1 MMSMLRPG
9 TAVGVFL
16 LLLGLAGGCASP
28 PYSSTSTVSPR
39 VLVSRDGMLRY
50 RLPMGWFDATAD
62 SQAVGH
68 EVLLL
73 RSDYAATI
81 AVNEIR
87 VDAQARRQI
96 ERGGLMQLAQLT
108 MALAAGG
115 TPVTLQ
121 QSPELFVLN
130 GRQFCAYELV
140 ISGARDL
147 LRVVLFDTGTKVYA
161 VHALVPGEKS
171 GATAEEVFT
180 AQQDFLN
187 DLRW

>member
-1 MMSMLRPG
+1 MLRPG
-9 TAVGVFL
+9 TAVVLFL
-16 LLLGLAGGCASP
+16 LLLGLAGGCARA
-28 PYSSTSTVSPR
+28 PYSTTSTLTSR
-39 VLVSRDGMLRY
+39 AFLSRDGMLRY
-50 RLPMGWFDATAD
+50 RLPAGWFDATAD

-87 VDAQARRQI
+87 VDAQARRQL
-96 ERGGLMQLAQLT
+96 ERGGLLQLAQLT

-121 QSPELFVLN
+121 QTPELFVLN

-161 VHALVPGEKS
+161 VHALVPGEKARES
-171 GATAEEVFT
+171 AEDVF
-180 AQQDFLN
+180 AVQQDFLN
-187 DLRW
+187 GLRW